1 MDLADKIKKVIKD
14 SGLKDAEFAM
24 SIGVSI
30 DRIRNLCHGKVKKL
44 QQHEKTALR
53 KIYNV
58 REAWWESDKAPQY
71 LTGNEIEISPTLD
84 SLKASTDAVMSLD
97 ISDDMKRQVRDI
109 MFAVAAGKSELI
121 EKAFLSKPT
130 TPDGFILVPHYEIQV
145 SAGHGALVHSEQI
158 VDYLAFKAD
167 WVRNTLGVAQKDLA
181 LISVKG
187 DSMEPTLSNEDLIL
201 VDMRKSRVEDNAIYV
216 LQLEG
221 TLLVKRIQ
229 RKLDGTLHV
238 MSDNARYQPEVVG
251 ADRAS
256 GLHVLGRVV
265 WSGRRM

>member
-1 MDLADKIKKVIKD
+1 MACSVWWLLKRIGGALVFIDVLILGVKITPCQGVFVDISHSDMLNAVKSSLNITQARL
-14 SGLKDAEFAM
+14 SEAL
-24 SIGVSI
+24 GVSV
-30 DRIRNLCHGKVKKL
+30 DRIKSLSSGRVAMFSPGEIRALVQNLHVNPVWI
-44 QQHEKTALR
+44 A
-53 KIYNV
+53 
-58 REAWWESDKAPQY
+58 
-71 LTGNEIEISPTLD
+71 TGEGEMFQSANSPPAT
-84 SLKASTDAVMSLD
+84 SSTV
-97 ISDDMKRQVRDI
+97 
-109 MFAVAAGKSELI
+109 
-121 EKAFLSKPT
+121 
-130 TPDGFILVPHYEIQV
+130 PDGFILVPHYEVQA
-145 SAGHGALVHSEQI
+145 SAGNGALVHSEQI

-216 LQLEG
+216 LQLDG

-238 MSDNARYQPEVVG
+238 MSDNSRYQPEIVG
-251 ADRAS
+251 ADRSAD
-256 GLHVLGRVV
+256 LHVLGRVV